1 MLNIKLKKVFKIIVS
16 QLLYILVIVKFRFKK
31 KNKSTNKTLLII
43 KLDAIGDYVL
53 FRNFLEEIRT
63 SSTYKDYKITFLG
76 NSVVKDLSETLD
88 KAFVDEFI
96 WIKKRNVFK
105 NPLSILKIADLI
117 YNKFNTTIHAT
128 YSREFIGDLLVKL
141 SGSETRIGFYGDC
154 NNISEKEKNKTN
166 TWYTKLV
173 PIDPKINFEF
183 YKNKS
188 FFSQILNS
196 ELIIKKPYIDLK
208 NLQISTPPIL
218 PSNFVLLFPGAQ
230 QNFRRWPA
238 DKFQSIAN
246 YLINK
251 YNLDIVIC
259 GSKSDSALANIINP
273 DDNKRI
279 FDLTGKTSLT
289 QLIFIISK
297 AKLVI
302 SNDTSGAHIGA
313 ALDIPTIILS
323 QFNHY
328 MRFVPYPSE
337 ISDKMFCLLPH
348 IFDTVPQNELIEKFK
363 LGSDVDISLIS
374 IDDVKEAIIKTIL

>member
-196 ELIIKKPYIDLK
+196 ELIIKL
-208 NLQISTPPIL
+208 
-218 PSNFVLLFPGAQ
+218 
-230 QNFRRWPA
+230 
-238 DKFQSIAN
+238 
-246 YLINK
+246 
-251 YNLDIVIC
+251 
-259 GSKSDSALANIINP
+259 
-273 DDNKRI
+273 
-279 FDLTGKTSLT
+279 
-289 QLIFIISK
+289 
-297 AKLVI
+297 
-302 SNDTSGAHIGA
+302 
-313 ALDIPTIILS
+313 
-323 QFNHY
+323 
-328 MRFVPYPSE
+328 
-337 ISDKMFCLLPH
+337 
-348 IFDTVPQNELIEKFK
+348 
-363 LGSDVDISLIS
+363 SLIH
-374 IDDVKEAIIKTIL
+374 I